1 MDYGSDII
9 NISKIKDSF
18 FIGDKISGINLEV
31 LIQFKISHIIN
42 TAGTEILN
50 YFESIG
56 IEYLTLNWVES
67 PSQIL
72 FDSNDQIIEKILYFI
87 AQALS
92 RGEGL
97 LIISLKGKDR
107 CCIIVV
113 IYLMRKYNWSVDKCI
128 EYIKSKKEDIEI
140 EPYFIKQLKEYEARL
155 SKINGVTTN
164 NWNELSNNNND
175 ENLLRNTYV
184 NGIPVKKLS
193 SIGFDNMVKEN
204 DNLGLNKK
212 KNMHISWAESD
223 KLVSLNYEKELLF
236 QDEIKDITCHMT
248 LKPGKSS
255 IKKIINNNPLKKST
269 NENTKI
275 NNEINTPTTQYKK
288 KLKIRANVDFNKIAS
303 EYNNISPNI
312 IKQLIENDSFYFLP
326 NNKNSGNNNTPHM
339 KNKNNKNQNLNSN
352 NNNKIKRPLSF
363 DNNRNKHKLKKE
375 SEKNSTKEALKSI
388 NNDENNFKSYSLNKN
403 INLLQKKIY
412 NNFNTNDISKSNNY
426 INEQNKIK
434 KIIEE
439 SNHINKL
446 LYSLNN
452 KNKMEYL
459 INNFTN
465 YNNSINQE
473 SQIKKIYNNF
483 INRNNINNNMFSLT
497 NSTRHSNFIPDIN
510 RYRSKNKFLII

>member
-140 EPYFIKQLKEYEARL
+140 EPYFIKQLKEYEVRL

-236 QDEIKDITCHMT
+236 QDEIKDIIT

-275 NNEINTPTTQYKK
+275 NSEINTPNTQYKK

-339 KNKNNKNQNLNSN
+339 KNKNNKNQ
-352 NNNKIKRPLSF
+352 K
-363 DNNRNKHKLKKE
+363 
-375 SEKNSTKEALKSI
+375 
-388 NNDENNFKSYSLNKN
+388 FK
-403 INLLQKKIY
+403 
-412 NNFNTNDISKSNNY
+412 
-426 INEQNKIK
+426 
-434 KIIEE
+434 
-439 SNHINKL
+439 
-446 LYSLNN
+446 
-452 KNKMEYL
+452 
-459 INNFTN
+459 
-465 YNNSINQE
+465 
-473 SQIKKIYNNF
+473 
-483 INRNNINNNMFSLT
+483 
-497 NSTRHSNFIPDIN
+497 
-510 RYRSKNKFLII
+510 

>member
-184 NGIPVKKLS
+184 NGIYNV
-193 SIGFDNMVKEN
+193 VKE
-204 DNLGLNKK
+204 LY
-212 KNMHISWAESD
+212 
-223 KLVSLNYEKELLF
+223 KLVLY
-236 QDEIKDITCHMT
+236 
-248 LKPGKSS
+248 
-255 IKKIINNNPLKKST
+255 
-269 NENTKI
+269 
-275 NNEINTPTTQYKK
+275 
-288 KLKIRANVDFNKIAS
+288 
-303 EYNNISPNI
+303 
-312 IKQLIENDSFYFLP
+312 
-326 NNKNSGNNNTPHM
+326 
-339 KNKNNKNQNLNSN
+339 
-352 NNNKIKRPLSF
+352 LSF
-363 DNNRNKHKLKKE
+363 K
-375 SEKNSTKEALKSI
+375 TKA
-388 NNDENNFKSYSLNKN
+388 
-403 INLLQKKIY
+403 
-412 NNFNTNDISKSNNY
+412 
-426 INEQNKIK
+426 
-434 KIIEE
+434 
-439 SNHINKL
+439 L
-446 LYSLNN
+446 LYSS
-452 KNKMEYL
+452 KE
-459 INNFTN
+459 
-465 YNNSINQE
+465 
-473 SQIKKIYNNF
+473 IKTS
-483 INRNNINNNMFSLT
+483 SLT
-497 NSTRHSNFIPDIN
+497 IIVQCKIP
-510 RYRSKNKFLII
+510 L